1 MLLAD
6 MGAAVVPIERPGGG
20 GTTRWPAIKALIAE
34 RIAGRNRVAR
44 RSAGF
49 HRLS

>member
-6 MGAAVVPIERPGGG
+6 MGAAVVPIERPGG